1 MKPIRLTQVLL
12 LAFIMMNCGGKT
24 NVNVYDNFDFKTLS
38 PDLLSTGE
46 NVYANSCFACHTYG
60 TAGAASLVDFKE
72 WDKVAEKGMES
83 ILKSVMKGYRGVN
96 GVMPPKGNC
105 WTCTEE
111 EIRASILYIFHEVRN
126 NQLQSN

>member
-1 MKPIRLTQVLL
+1 MKLIRLTQLFL
-12 LAFIMMNCGGKT
+12 LASIMIDCGGKT
-24 NVNVYDNFDFKTLS
+24 NVNVYETFDFNTLS
-38 PDLLSTGE
+38 PNLLSTGE
-46 NVYANSCFACHTYG
+46 KVYANSCFACHTYG

-72 WDKVAEKGMES
+72 WDKVAKKGMES

-111 EIRASILYIFHEVRN
+111 EIRASILYIFHKVKN
-126 NQLQSN
+126 NQLQAN